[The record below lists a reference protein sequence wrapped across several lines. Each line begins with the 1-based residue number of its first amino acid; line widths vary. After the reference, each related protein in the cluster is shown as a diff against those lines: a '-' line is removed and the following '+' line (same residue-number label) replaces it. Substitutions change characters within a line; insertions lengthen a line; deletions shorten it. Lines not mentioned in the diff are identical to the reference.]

1 MDKPLRREETPAQ
14 EEPGSSRI
22 LPQQQ
27 DWVTAYKDSIKNIS
41 ELSRLIALDD
51 SEKAQLQKVAA
62 SYQMRIT
69 PYYFSLIKNPYDAL
83 DPIRMQC
90 IPSVEE
96 AEPQDGE
103 SIDPLGEEKTSPE
116 EFLVHRY
123 PDRVLLVVTGKC
135 FMYCRHCTRKRL
147 WREKSPEPTLRD
159 IDKALVYVKNNP
171 QIREVIVSGG
181 DPLTLPTE
189 KLDYILAAMEKIEHI
204 EVVRIGTRA
213 PVVMPQRIDDVLCK
227 TLGKYKKL
235 WVNMQFNH
243 PLEVTDEAALACRK
257 LQQEGIPL
265 NNQSV
270 LLKGINDDP
279 EVMKELCHKLQSIR
293 VRPYYLFQC
302 DPVVGASHFRTSV
315 KRGIEIIS
323 ALRGYTSGMC
333 IPTFVVDGIDGRGK
347 VVVNPETLLSV
358 ADDGVLLRDYRGET
372 FFYDSPEKQNSS
384 LAEVSAEKKVNSIG
398 IVFNLKKGSH
408 AEEEEEFDEI
418 ETIESIK
425 KEIVKY
431 GFEVKLFEQGAELM
445 DNLRKNRPDFVLNI
459 AEGLGSSRSREA
471 QVPALLESLNI
482 PYSGSDPV
490 ALGITL
496 DKYLT
501 GRLLK
506 SADVPVPLNF
516 MVETPKEMHLLEN
529 IFQQGKMF
537 IVKPRWEGSSKG
549 VFLNSLVNNFAD
561 LEQRVTYI
569 FSRYRQPAV
578 IEEFIEKDEITAA
591 VYGNETPRV
600 LGMMKIVPKEESDQ
614 PFLYSLEIKRDWQA
628 KVKYEGQSSIAPA
641 IQKAIEKYALTA
653 YRVLELRDISRIDF
667 RVGRDDIPRI
677 IDINPLPGLSPR
689 YSDLPIL
696 CRLNG
701 KSYSELVKT
710 ILREAFKRYGFKW
723 Q

>member
-1 MDKPLRREETPAQ
+1 MDKPLRREEAQ
-14 EEPGSSRI
+14 AAEEPDSSRA
-22 LPQQQ
+22 LPVAQ
-27 DWVTAYKDSIKNIS
+27 DWITAHKDSIKNIF
-41 ELSRLIALDD
+41 ELSRFIALSE
-51 SEKAQLQKVAA
+51 SEKAQLQKVA
-62 SYQMRIT
+62 SGYQMRIT
-69 PYYFSLIKNPYDAL
+69 SHYFSLIKNPYDPY
-83 DPIRMQC
+83 DPIKMQC
-90 IPSVEE
+90 VPSVEE
-96 AEPQDGE
+96 TAARESE

-123 PDRVLLVVTGKC
+123 PDRVLLVVTSKC

-159 IDKALVYVKNNP
+159 IDKALSYVMNNR

-189 KLDYILAAMEKIEHI
+189 KLDYILAAIAKIPHI

-213 PVVMPQRIDDVLCK
+213 PVVLPQRIDDVLCK
-227 TLGKYKKL
+227 TLGKYEKL
-235 WVNMQFNH
+235 WINIQFNH
-243 PLEVTDEAALACRK
+243 PLEVTDEAAVACRK
-257 LQQEGIPL
+257 LQREGIPL
-265 NNQSV
+265 SNQSV

-302 DPVVGASHFRTSV
+302 DPVVGASHFRTAV
-315 KRGIEIIS
+315 KRGVEIV
-323 ALRGYTSGMC
+323 AAMRGYTSGMC
-333 IPTFVVDGIDGRGK
+333 VPTFVVDGTNGRGK
-347 VVVNPETLLSV
+347 VVVCPETLLS
-358 ADDGVLLRDYRGET
+358 ASDDDVLLRDYRGGLFSYE
-372 FFYDSPEKQNSS
+372 SPERENSP
-384 LAEVSAEKKVNSIG
+384 LNDTVSEKIVRTVG
-398 IVFNLKKGSH
+398 IVFNLKKSDH
-408 AEEEEEFDEI
+408 AEDEEEYDEV

-425 KEIVKY
+425 KEVEKC
-431 GFEVKLFEQGAELM
+431 GFQVKLFEQGADLT

-459 AEGLGSSRSREA
+459 AEGVGRSRSREA
-471 QVPALLESLNI
+471 QVPALLESLGI

-506 SADVPVPLNF
+506 SADVPVPLTF
-516 MVETPKEMHLLEN
+516 MVEAQKEMHLLEN
-529 IFQQGKMF
+529 IFQQNAKF

-549 VFLNSLVNNFAD
+549 VFLNSLVDNFAD
-561 LEQRVTYI
+561 LEQRAAYI

-578 IEEFIEKDEITAA
+578 VEEFIEKDEITAA

-600 LGMMKIVPKEESDQ
+600 LGMMKIVPKEESGE

-628 KVKYEGQSSIAPA
+628 KVKYERQSSISAA
-641 IQKAIEKYALTA
+641 IQKSIEKYALTA
-653 YRVLELRDISRIDF
+653 YRVLELKDIARIDF
-667 RVGRDDIPRI
+667 RVGCDDVPRI

-701 KSYSELVKT
+701 KSYPELVKT

>member
-1 MDKPLRREETPAQ
+1 MDKPLRHEEVKAA
-14 EEPGSSRI
+14 EEPGSSRT
-22 LPQQQ
+22 LPVAQ
-27 DWVTAYKDSIKNIS
+27 DWVTAYKSSIKSIS
-41 ELSRLIALDD
+41 ELSRFVSLND

-62 SYQMRIT
+62 GYQMRIT
-69 PYYFSLIKNPYDAL
+69 AHYFSLIKNPYDPY
-83 DPIRMQC
+83 DPIKMQC
-90 IPSVEE
+90 VPSVEE
-96 AEPQDGE
+96 IEAGNGE

-123 PDRVLLVVTGKC
+123 PDRVLLVVTAKC

-159 IDKALVYVKNNP
+159 IDKALSYVMNNR

-189 KLDYILAAMEKIEHI
+189 KLDYILAAMAKIPHI

-227 TLGKYKKL
+227 TLGKYNKL
-235 WVNMQFNH
+235 WVNIQFNH
-243 PLEVTDEAALACRK
+243 PAEVTDEAAAACRK
-257 LQQEGIPL
+257 LQREGIPL
-265 NNQSV
+265 SNQSV

-279 EVMKELCHKLQSIR
+279 EVMKELCRKLQSIR

-315 KRGIEIIS
+315 KRGIEII
-323 ALRGYTSGMC
+323 AAMRGHTSGMC
-333 IPTFVVDGIDGRGK
+333 VPTFVVDGIDGRGK
-347 VVVNPETLLSV
+347 VMVGPETFLS
-358 ADDGVLLRDYRGET
+358 ASDNGVLLRDYRGEA
-372 FFYDSPEKQNSS
+372 FFYDSPEKENFS
-384 LAEVSAEKKVNSIG
+384 LNNTVAEKKVHSVG

-408 AEEEEEFDEI
+408 AEDEEEYDEI

-425 KEIVKY
+425 KEIEKY
-431 GFEVKLFEQGAELM
+431 NFQVKLFEQGGDLM
-445 DNLRKNRPDFVLNI
+445 DNLIKNRPDFVLNI
-459 AEGLGSSRSREA
+459 AEGVGSSRSREA
-471 QVPALLESLNI
+471 QVPAVLESLGI

-506 SADVPVPLNF
+506 SADVPVPLTF
-516 MVETPKEMHLLEN
+516 MVETVKEMHLLEN
-529 IFQQGKMF
+529 IFQKNSKF

-549 VFLNSLVNNFAD
+549 VFLNSVVSNFAD
-561 LEQRVTYI
+561 LEQRAAYI
-569 FSRYRQPAV
+569 ISRYNQPAV
-578 IEEFIEKDEITAA
+578 VEEFIEKDEITAA

-628 KVKYEGQSSIAPA
+628 KVKYEGQSSISAA
-641 IQKAIEKYALTA
+641 MQKAIEKYALTA
-653 YRVLELRDISRIDF
+653 YRVLELKDIARIDF
-667 RVGRDDIPRI
+667 RVGKDDIPRI

-701 KSYSELVKT
+701 KSYPELVKT